1 HHPHPRPAPPRA
13 QPQPGGRGRRAHPP
27 RPSPHPLDP
36 GGRGG
41 AQALPRGDDGHHRPS
56 QRPAQ
61 RGAEPRPADQ
71 PLRPR
76 LQGGPGLRGARRRVR
91 APHRRCEGGE
101 RHRRL
106 RERRGVS
113 QERTPGAPR
122 RRGLGRGLGALLSPG
137 PEPQGPGDSDEG
149 NLIQVDP
156 TLAGLADS
164 IRSHGLLQPIVVER
178 DGDGFQLVAGERRLR
193 AAALAGL
200 SRIPAILRPATQ
212 SGREALELALV
223 ENLQRTDLSALD
235 EAAAYAR
242 LADAFGLSHEAIA
255 LRVGR
260 SRATVTNTVR
270 LLALPAMVQS
280 ALREGRLTAGHA
292 RALLGAPTDADREEL
307 AEAIGIHGLSVR
319 QVEHE
324 VGRRAAIAAAAPAS
338 PTRGRA
344 APQPARLSADDRLL
358 ERSLEEALGAPV
370 TLRRRRRGGQLI
382 VDFHDDEQLDD
393 LYTRLGGAPL

>member
-1 HHPHPRPAPPRA
+1 MVMA
-13 QPQPGGRGRRAHPP
+13 
-27 RPSPHPLDP
+27 
-36 GGRGG
+36 
-41 AQALPRGDDGHHRPS
+41 
-56 QRPAQ
+56 
-61 RGAEPRPADQ
+61 
-71 PLRPR
+71 
-76 LQGGPGLRGARRRVR
+76 
-91 APHRRCEGGE
+91 EGG
-101 RHRRL
+101 
-106 RERRGVS
+106 S
-113 QERTPGAPR
+113 APR
-122 RRGLGRGLGALLSPG
+122 RRGLGRGLDALLTSSARPAPLLDEDPVPGSPDDEARLVEVAVAAVRPN
-137 PEPQGPGDSDEG
+137 PEQPRREFDAEALS
-149 NLIQVDP
+149 
-156 TLAGLADS
+156 GLADS

-178 DGDGFQLVAGERRLR
+178 DGAAYRLVAGERRLR

-260 SRATVTNTVR
+260 SRATITNTVR
-270 LLALPAMVQS
+270 LLALPATVQD

-324 VGRRAAIAAAAPAS
+324 VGRRAAIAAAA
-338 PTRGRA
+338 RA
-344 APQPARLSADDRLL
+344 AAPAVSPRRTPPQAVRLSADDRLL

-382 VDFHDDEQLDD
+382 VDFHDDEQLDG

>member
-1 HHPHPRPAPPRA
+1 VVS
-13 QPQPGGRGRRAHPP
+13 G
-27 RPSPHPLDP
+27 
-36 GGRGG
+36 
-41 AQALPRGDDGHHRPS
+41 
-56 QRPAQ
+56 
-61 RGAEPRPADQ
+61 
-71 PLRPR
+71 
-76 LQGGPGLRGARRRVR
+76 
-91 APHRRCEGGE
+91 EGG
-101 RHRRL
+101 
-106 RERRGVS
+106 S
-113 QERTPGAPR
+113 PPR
-122 RRGLGRGLGALLSPG
+122 RRGLGRGLDALLSSSARATPVLDEDPG
-137 PEPQGPGDSDEG
+137 PGSSEDDARLVEVPVTAVRPNPEQPRRDFDAEA
-149 NLIQVDP
+149 
-156 TLAGLADS
+156 LAGLADS
-164 IRSHGLLQPIVVER
+164 IRSHGVLQPIVVER